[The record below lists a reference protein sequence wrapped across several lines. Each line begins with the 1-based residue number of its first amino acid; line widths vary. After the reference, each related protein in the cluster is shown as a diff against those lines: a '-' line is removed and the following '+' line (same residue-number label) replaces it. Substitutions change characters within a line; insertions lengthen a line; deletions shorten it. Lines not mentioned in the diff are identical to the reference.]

1 MAAIAEYLADTS
13 VLARLHRP
21 AVDEVL
27 SPLIEAGLV
36 ATCGMVELEILY
48 SARGPSDHSRRQRQ
62 LRAGYE
68 SLAMPDEVWSRA
80 LAVQAELARVG
91 AHRSVALP
99 DLLIAATAERH
110 SVTLVH
116 YDHDYDIVG
125 GITGQSMS
133 WVVPRGAA
141 ES

>member
-1 MAAIAEYLADTS
+1 MAAVAEYLADTS

-36 ATCGMVELEILY
+36 ATCGVVELEILY
-48 SARGPSDHSRRQRQ
+48 SARGAADHARLRQQ
-62 LRAGYE
+62 LHEGYE

-80 LAVQAELARVG
+80 LAVHAELATVS

-110 SVTLVH
+110 GVTLVH
-116 YDHDYDIVG
+116 YDHEYDMVA
-125 GITGQSMS
+125 GITGQPMS
-133 WVVPRGAA
+133 WVVPRGTA
-141 ES
+141 EA

>member
-1 MAAIAEYLADTS
+1 MAAVVECLADTS

-36 ATCGMVELEILY
+36 ATCAMVELEILY
-48 SARGPSDHSRRQRQ
+48 SARGAADHARRQQQ
-62 LRAGYE
+62 L
-68 SLAMPDEVWSRA
+68 SD
-80 LAVQAELARVG
+80 

-110 SVTLVH
+110 GVTLVH
-116 YDHDYDIVG
+116 YDHDYDMVA
-125 GITGQSMS
+125 GITAQPMS
-133 WVVPRGAA
+133 WVVPRGIA
-141 ES
+141 EA